1 VRYGISV
8 PNLDEFADPRR
19 VAELARRAEEAGW
32 DGFFVWDHV
41 VFPYGTPEVA
51 DPWVVLTAVALATE
65 RIRFGPL
72 VTAVARRRPGT
83 LARQTTTLDRLS
95 GGRLVCG
102 AGLGFTLAAEFGTW
116 GEPVAPKV
124 VARRLDEGLEV
135 LAGLWSGQR
144 VGFRG
149 EQVTALDVTFQPTPV
164 QRPRPPVWIG
174 CDWPAR
180 RPLRRAARW
189 DGVVPMVV
197 SPDDGSWNPTPAVVT
212 EIVAAVREQRASAGL
227 SADPGLDAE
236 IFAAVREQRA
246 SAGPSTDPGLDA
258 VDVVITDR
266 TSRPRRA
273 RRPSRSARPVRPGGW
288 KGPAGAG
295 RVRCGATT
303 DRGRPA
309 PLSLGRPG
317 GAAPGRRAPRSGRAG
332 WRGRVGR
339 DCGGRR
345 GGQ

>member
-1 VRYGISV
+1 MRYGISV

-41 VFPYGTPEVA
+41 VFPYGAHEVA

-83 LARQTTTLDRLS
+83 LARQTTSLDRLS
-95 GGRLVCG
+95 GGRLVFG

-144 VGFRG
+144 VDFRG
-149 EQVTALDVTFQPTPV
+149 EQVTALDVTFQPTPA

-174 CDWPAR
+174 CNWPAR

-212 EIVAAVREQRASAGL
+212 EIVAAVREQRANSDP
-227 SADPGLDAE
+227 STQPSSDPGSD
-236 IFAAVREQRA
+236 
-246 SAGPSTDPGLDA
+246 PSSDSTSEPRTDPSSDPTTEPSIDPF
-258 VDVVITDR
+258 DVVITGR
-266 TSRPRRA
+266 TRPDQPAEA
-273 RRPSRSARPVRPGGW
+273 RETVESIGA
-288 KGPAGAG
+288 AGATWWLEG
-295 RVRCGATT
+295 F
-303 DRGRPA
+303 RPA
-309 PLSLGRPG
+309 PDEY
-317 GAAPGRRAPRSGRAG
+317 AAALRRIEAG
-332 WRGRVGR
+332 PLP
-339 DCGGRR
+339 
-345 GGQ
+345 